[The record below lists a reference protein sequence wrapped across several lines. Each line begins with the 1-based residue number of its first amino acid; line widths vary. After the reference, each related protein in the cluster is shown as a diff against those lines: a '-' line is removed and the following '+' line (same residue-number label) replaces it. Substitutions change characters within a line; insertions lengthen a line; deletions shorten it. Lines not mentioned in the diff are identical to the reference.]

1 MLLLTLLPLAGW
13 AAIGKP
19 VNLGD
24 LTVRQS
30 ANYVVYVPGSTVTPP
45 TILDYSEEGWTQAE
59 GVFKYD
65 AAKFKYEA
73 IEVAAIALEP
83 WGTYFQKIV
92 NGDNTLYVPF
102 QVGATATTENY
113 DIIRDETSF
122 TASLDGKGL
131 AAYYTKYPYC
141 DLWTKTGHQVF
152 DPTPEQQTSS
162 FEPDFAVYER
172 TWASAN
178 AAPKGAEG
186 YAICIPYGFDTK
198 VRPVFAYTYSSGKVS
213 VMPWGLG
220 AIQEVGAASL
230 PFEFDDPS
238 FIAGTWW
245 KSTASQAYW
254 ADATSE
260 FEGEEGPDA
269 FVEANFSMTVLPEI
283 AAFPLAPTVEYNGEN
298 TEGPGFVVVGEGT
311 NGYTFE
317 GTIKNRNTDAVGIKG
332 VGEYYYVVDIK
343 QGDAV
348 KKTIYSAPFK
358 VTGHVIAIN
367 ASQTTKLYGD
377 PDPAPKYHIDGT
389 FIGDDTTEDLNEWL
403 QFKRATGNEGEDCR
417 EYDYYIAYSD
427 AYLAGN
433 CDYEIKILQRGSIL
447 EIQPRPLTIT
457 IAEDCRSK
465 VFGEEDPAYN
475 NKDNYTV
482 TGLQNGDT
490 KESLDITISRLAGNN
505 VGTYAFSAK
514 VLKGEYEN
522 YIVTVVPE
530 NFTIEPKTE
539 GLQIIFS
546 ATDPDDYYYT
556 GEEVQPA
563 FDVFDGDTKI
573 ADEYVTKSW
582 EENVDVKRGVGA
594 EYPNNVINGALA
606 KATLSGNYAGA
617 VVTKPFAV
625 KPVTLTITAD
635 NQEIENSEQ
644 PDDVTWTY
652 SGWVNDEGDE
662 DGSFLT
668 PEYFTAPS
676 GGTIEDTDDNFVKI
690 TKVNQDA
697 WAQNYN
703 IVYVD
708 GIVAID
714 RSVLTVA
721 VVDASKIYGEDD
733 PETFEVE
740 VTGLHNG
747 DTKESVL
754 KVGTWV
760 YTITREEGENV
771 GTYDLNITGPDKL
784 KDYVVQYRGGEF
796 TIRRA
801 TFYIVANDANKT
813 YGQADPAF
821 SFKVATRSGE
831 GTEESPYE
839 YTEVT
844 GVSVPNN
851 VRAIHQN
858 NTMGADDAGT
868 HPIIVQRRQYN
879 NWIQL
884 TTWNTGNYTF
894 HGVPGTLTV
903 AKADVTLTPVDNQ
916 KNFGDEDPALKVT
929 PDPIVTNL
937 WSEAVD
943 YNQFVIEREEGEDA
957 GTYEIT
963 LAPKKDEAGNVI
975 AIGDKEVYGNNNVF
989 RNFNV
994 TLATT
999 AATFTINAIPVKVKA
1014 NSQVI
1019 NYGQEINPYDVKIT
1033 IDDEEVEWTEAEIA
1047 KVVRLTTD
1055 VKKVGATADAY
1066 KALAA
1071 NENSNYTF
1079 NPSTDFTNAYLTIY
1093 PLTTIPLDS
1102 VMLAETC
1109 KYPLWQ
1115 VLEDHKGTEVTFV
1128 MPRRTLV
1135 PDDWYAFVLPF
1146 DVTPRELSKAWGY
1159 AGFSRLDLEKSKGK
1173 TILFKQTTTPL
1184 VANEPFLAKVDQR
1197 IEKTAP
1203 ELTEALKAELKSNAE
1218 LNLPENPTDAEYIA
1232 AYKKAKEAQDK
1243 FMDEI
1248 VFENKLIPAKDA
1260 AGNDIFYATAGEPV
1274 NPSVGEAGNVNFVG
1288 LYTEK
1293 TGVDA
1298 TQLYLAR
1305 ASGRTVYEFWPGGA
1319 NSAAVVLRNTNA
1331 YLQFTTA
1338 EAAAEARVYI
1348 EDENGNITAINGVEA
1363 NGTVNGEAIY
1373 NLSGQRVNK
1382 AQKGIY
1388 IQNGKKVLVK

>member
-1 MLLLTLLPLAGW
+1 MLLLTLLPLASWSATVKVGS
-13 AAIGKP
+13 
-19 VNLGD
+19 
-24 LTVRQS
+24 LTVTQS
-30 ANYVVYVPGSTVTPP
+30 ANYVVYVAPTLTPP
-45 TILDYSEEGWTQAE
+45 EITDISEEGWTQVE
-59 GVFKYD
+59 GVFVYN
-65 AAKFKYEA
+65 AATFKYEPMA
-73 IEVAAIALEP
+73 PLTAESPAP

-92 NGDNTLYVPF
+92 NGENTLYVPF
-102 QVGATATTENY
+102 QVGAKATTDDYDYIYDKESWNMNVSASNGGLKAYYEANPNEDVWVFATEEDYTNDEKGEGHYGTNADKDAQGNWPALAKQSWWGAVGANGAKYPWIVMNTRQNAVRPLFKYNY
-113 DIIRDETSF
+113 DTS
-122 TASLDGKGL
+122 
-131 AAYYTKYPYC
+131 
-141 DLWTKTGHQVF
+141 
-152 DPTPEQQTSS
+152 
-162 FEPDFAVYER
+162 EPVE
-172 TWASAN
+172 
-178 AAPKGAEG
+178 
-186 YAICIPYGFDTK
+186 
-198 VRPVFAYTYSSGKVS
+198 

-220 AIQEVGAASL
+220 AVKKYGCASL
-230 PFEFDDPS
+230 
-238 FIAGTWW
+238 AV
-245 KSTASQAYW
+245 
-254 ADATSE
+254 E
-260 FEGEEGPDA
+260 FEDDNFLLPENGNSGPCA
-269 FVEANFSMTVLPEI
+269 FDITKFSVDLFPEI
-283 AAFPLAPTVEYNGEN
+283 AAFPLAPTVEYNGEQ

-311 NGYTFE
+311 AEGYTFE
-317 GTIKNRNTDAVGIKG
+317 GTIKNRNTNEVGIKG
-332 VGEYYYVVDIK
+332 VGQYFYVVKIIK
-343 QGDAV
+343 DSEV
-348 KKTIYSAPFK
+348 KKEIESAPFK

-377 PDPAPKYHIDGT
+377 PDPAPNYQFDAGSLM
-389 FIGDDTTEDLNEWL
+389 GDDTTEDLNEWL

-417 EYDYYIAYSD
+417 EYDYYIAYSE

-433 CDYEIKILQRGSIL
+433 CNYEIKILQRGSIL

-457 IAEDCRSK
+457 IDEDCRSK

-475 NKDNYTV
+475 DKDNYTV
-482 TGLQNGDT
+482 TGLKNGDT
-490 KESLDITISRLAGNN
+490 KETLDITISRLAGTNA
-505 VGTYAFSAK
+505 GSYPFSAK
-514 VLKGEYEN
+514 VLKGEYQN

-539 GLQIIFS
+539 GLQIVFS

-556 GEEVQPA
+556 GQAVEPA
-563 FDVFDGDTKI
+563 FDVFDGGTKI

-582 EENVDVKRGVGA
+582 GGDGETKNNINVKRNAETNAVEAGA
-594 EYPNNVINGALA
+594 TAT
-606 KATLSGNYAGA
+606 ATLSGNYAGA
-617 VVTKPFAV
+617 VVTKEFAV
-625 KPVTLTITAD
+625 KPVTLTVTAN
-635 NQEIENSEQ
+635 NQEIENSQQ
-644 PDDVTWTY
+644 PGDVTWTY
-652 SGWVNDEGDE
+652 NGWVTGENATNQAEAGLFE
-662 DGSFLT
+662 
-668 PEYFTAPS
+668 APS
-676 GGTIEDTDDNFVKI
+676 GGYVEDTDDNFVKK
-690 TKVNQDA
+690 TKVNQTA

-721 VVDASKIYGEDD
+721 VVDASKIYGEED
-733 PETFEVE
+733 PETFEVTVE
-740 VTGLHNG
+740 GLHNG

-760 YTITREEGENV
+760 YTITREGAGTEAGENV

-796 TIRRA
+796 TISRA
-801 TFYIVANDANKT
+801 EYFIVANDANKT
-813 YGQADPAF
+813 YGQADPTF
-821 SFKVATRSGE
+821 TFKVATRSGE
-831 GTEESPYE
+831 DTEASPYV

-844 GVSVPNN
+844 GVNVPNN
-851 VRAIHQN
+851 RVRAIHQN
-858 NTMGADDAGT
+858 NIMGADDAGT
-868 HPIIVQRRQYN
+868 HPIIVQRRQGN
-879 NWIQL
+879 GNQWIQL

-929 PDPIVTNL
+929 PDPIATDL
-937 WSEAVD
+937 YSEAVD
-943 YNQFVIEREEGEDA
+943 YNQFVITREEGENA
-957 GTYEIT
+957 GTYAIT
-963 LAPKKDEAGNVI
+963 LAPKTNPETGAEI

-999 AATFTINAIPVKVKA
+999 AATFTINAIPVQVKA

-1019 NYGQEINPYDVKIT
+1019 NYGQEINPYDVQII
-1033 IDDEEVEWTEAEIA
+1033 IDNEEVDWTEAEIA
-1047 KVVRLTTD
+1047 EVVRLTTD
-1055 VKKVGATADAY
+1055 VKKVGATADAFT
-1066 KALAA
+1066 AVPA
-1071 NENSNYTF
+1071 NGNSNYTF
-1079 NPSTDFTNAYLTIY
+1079 DPANDFTNAYLTIY

-1102 VMLAETC
+1102 VMLAEIC

-1115 VLEDHKGTEVTFV
+1115 VLEDHKGTEVNFV

-1197 IEKTAP
+1197 IEKTEP
-1203 ELTEALKAELKSNAE
+1203 ELTVALKAELKSNAQ

-1248 VFENKLIPAKDA
+1248 VFQNKLIPAKDA

-1305 ASGRTVYEFWPGGA
+1305 ASGRTIYEFWPGGA

-1348 EDENGNITAINGVEA
+1348 EDESGNITAINGVEA